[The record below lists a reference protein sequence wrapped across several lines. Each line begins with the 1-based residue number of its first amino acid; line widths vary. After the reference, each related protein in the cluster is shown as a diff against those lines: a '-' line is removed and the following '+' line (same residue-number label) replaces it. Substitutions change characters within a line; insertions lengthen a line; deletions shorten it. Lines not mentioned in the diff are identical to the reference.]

1 MVRGE
6 RFETLTLHSSPD
18 VVESDSMM
26 RFIPWILC
34 AALAAGIPPAP
45 AAAQAFAPPVGD
57 SGRRGYTAADVHF
70 MSGMIYHHAQAVL
83 IAGWAPTHGASPS
96 VRTLCD
102 RIIASQKDEIA
113 LLSRWLATRH
123 EAVPHPDPD
132 HLMMPGMDSTHTM
145 PGMLSAEQLAQLDRA
160 RGEDFDQLFLRLMI
174 QHHQGAI
181 TMVNQLF
188 AAGAGE
194 EEPVYKMA
202 SSVYADQTTEIE
214 RMQRMLVADMF
225 APTTPK

>member
-1 MVRGE
+1 M
-6 RFETLTLHSSPD
+6 
-18 VVESDSMM
+18 
-26 RFIPWILC
+26 
-34 AALAAGIPPAP
+34 A
-45 AAAQAFAPPVGD
+45 
-57 SGRRGYTAADVHF
+57 
-70 MSGMIYHHAQAVL
+70 GMIYHHAQAVL
-83 IAGWAPTHGASPS
+83 IAGWAPTHGASAS
-96 VRTLCD
+96 MRTLCE
-102 RIIASQKDEIA
+102 RIIASQTDEIA

-123 EAVPHPDPD
+123 EAVPHPDPE
-132 HLMMPGMDSTHTM
+132 HMMMPGMDSTHIM
-145 PGMLSAEQLAQLDRA
+145 PGMLTDAQLAQLDRA

-188 AAGAGE
+188 ASGAGE

-214 RMQRMLVADMF
+214 RMQRMLAADIF

>member
-1 MVRGE
+1 M
-6 RFETLTLHSSPD
+6 T
-18 VVESDSMM
+18 
-26 RFIPWILC
+26 RFILWILGV
-34 AALAAGIPPAP
+34 ALATGIPPVFV
-45 AAAQAFAPPVGD
+45 AAQAFPPPVGD
-57 SGRRGYTAADVHF
+57 SARRDYTPADVHF
-70 MSGMIYHHAQAVL
+70 MAGMIYHHAQALL
-83 IAGWAPTHGASPS
+83 IARWAPTHGASAS
-96 VRTLCD
+96 VRTLCE
-102 RIIASQKDEIA
+102 RIIASQTDEIA

-123 EAVPHPDPD
+123 EAVPHPDPE
-132 HLMMPGMDSTHTM
+132 HMMMPGMDSTHMM
-145 PGMLSAEQLAQLDRA
+145 PGMLTAAQLAQLDRA

-188 AAGAGE
+188 ASGAGE

-214 RMQRMLVADMF
+214 RMQRMLAADIF